1 MKKILIIIFVV
12 CILPTMF
19 AQNYIVFRVN
29 GDVLYNKQQLEVGE
43 NVSSSIEILIDK
55 DSELMLIDENNN
67 KVITI
72 KGYKEGKLIDVL
84 NTNDVTLKDVTSKYV
99 SYIKQK
105 LSNKDNDRNYMQSA
119 GTTYRETDSIA
130 KQRLLELQK

>member
-1 MKKILIIIFVV
+1 MKKILIIIILV

-119 GTTYRETDSIA
+119 GTTYRKTDSIS